1 MTNSVPGQPSD
12 RRQLQQIIAGS
23 SEGVILV
30 EPDHRIAWANEAALA
45 MHGVD
50 TLAALGADVTEY
62 RQRFAHRGRNNRRLK
77 KGNHPVDRVLA
88 GEEFNNLVVEV
99 SRTGQAEPKWVH
111 RVRSLALTDGS
122 GAPDCLVLIIH
133 DATEQFEAEERFE
146 SSFNAN
152 PAPAVIC
159 RIADRLYV
167 RVNPGFLE
175 ISGFGRADVIGH
187 CLSEIDFLATADR
200 KDLALEHFVDGRP
213 IPQMEA
219 QLPIQGGRTK
229 SVIVAGQPIQLGDEK
244 CMLFTF
250 VDLDPRKEAEA
261 ALRQTEMRAYAEYE
275 AIYTEAPVALHSLDA
290 DGRVISVSNFWLELL
305 GYRREDVVGHPI
317 LEFMS
322 EGSVHNHC
330 ESNWPELLTTGS
342 VRNAEYQFL
351 KKSGTVI
358 EAVVSARI
366 QHDAAGSF
374 VRTMEVLTDITE
386 RKRSEE
392 RFVKAFRLAP
402 VPMIVCQLIG
412 FEIIDANQ
420 AFLTMVG
427 RPPEDVVGHGSDELR
442 LWEHSALREQFERE
456 LIGGRTVRNLDAK
469 VQTAAGTLVECL
481 VSAELVSIAAQ
492 PCALVVMQDVT
503 DRRRSEAQ
511 LFEAI
516 EAVMHDTSWF
526 SRTIIEKLADLRHPH
541 GGMNKVSGL
550 SDLTGREREVLGL
563 VSLGLSDV
571 DIMEKLN
578 LSRSTVRNNITAIFG
593 KIGVHSRSSAIVW
606 ARERGFT
613 GGRAGSVEKTSSR
626 SRTS

>member
-1 MTNSVPGQPSD
+1 M
-12 RRQLQQIIAGS
+12 
-23 SEGVILV
+23 ILV

-62 RQRFAHRGRNNRRLK
+62 RQRFAHRDRNNRRLK
-77 KGNHPVDRVLA
+77 KGNYPIDRALA
-88 GEEFNNLVVEV
+88 GEAFSDVLVKV
-99 SRTGQAEPKWVH
+99 SRTGQAEPVWVH
-111 RVRSLALTDGS
+111 RVRSLVLTESS

-152 PAPAVIC
+152 PAPAIIC
-159 RIADRLYV
+159 RISDRVYV
-167 RVNPGFLE
+167 RANPGFLK
-175 ISGFGRADVIGH
+175 ISGFRSGDVIGH
-187 CLSEIDFLATADR
+187 CLSEIDFLANADC
-200 KDLALEHFVDGRP
+200 KDLAFEHFADGQP
-213 IPQMEA
+213 IPQMES
-219 QLPIQGGRTK
+219 QLPMHGGRTK
-229 SVIVAGQPIQLGDEK
+229 SVIVAGQPIKVEDEK

-250 VDLDPRKEAEA
+250 VDLDPRKQAEA

-290 DGRVISVSNFWLELL
+290 DGCVISVSNFWLELL

-317 LEFMS
+317 VEFMS
-322 EGSVHNHC
+322 EGSVQNHC
-330 ESNWPELLTTGS
+330 ESNWPKFLTTGS

-351 KKSGTVI
+351 SKSGTVF
-358 EAVVSARI
+358 EVLVSARI
-366 QHDAAGSF
+366 QHDAAGAF

-402 VPMIVCQLIG
+402 VPMIVCRLLG
-412 FEIIDANQ
+412 CEIIDANQ

-427 RPPEDVVGHGSDELR
+427 RPFEDVVGHGSDELQ
-442 LWEHSALREQFERE
+442 LWEHSALREQFECE
-456 LIGGRTVRNLDAK
+456 LTGGRTVRNLDAK
-469 VQTAAGTLVECL
+469 VHAATGILVECL

-492 PCALVVMQDVT
+492 PCALIVMQDVT

-516 EAVMHDTSWF
+516 EAVMQDTSWF

-571 DIMEKLN
+571 DIMKKLN
-578 LSRSTVRNNITAIFG
+578 LSRSTVRNNVTAIFS

-613 GGRAGSVEKTSSR
+613 GGRAGSAEKNSSR
-626 SRTS
+626 NRTPRSGLIAPDDSGHPHLSKTPRPP